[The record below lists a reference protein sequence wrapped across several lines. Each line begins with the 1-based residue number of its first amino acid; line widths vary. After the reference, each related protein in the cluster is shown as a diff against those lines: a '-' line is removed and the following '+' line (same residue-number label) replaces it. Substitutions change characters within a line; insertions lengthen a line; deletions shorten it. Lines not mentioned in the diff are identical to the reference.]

1 MTQKPQLLPVC
12 ANSTGWPRIGVATN
26 EDQARR
32 VIKKHL
38 GDHSKSLIENYG
50 FELQV
55 WERTPLSIELNGGPA
70 AWTWSVSKTFNHG
83 R

>member
-1 MTQKPQLLPVC
+1 MKPQLLPVC

-38 GDHSKSLIENYG
+38 GDHSKSLIKNYG

-55 WERTPLSIELNGGPA
+55 WERTPLAIELNGGPR
-70 AWTWSVSKTFNHG
+70 AWTFSIGKTV
-83 R
+83 RTK